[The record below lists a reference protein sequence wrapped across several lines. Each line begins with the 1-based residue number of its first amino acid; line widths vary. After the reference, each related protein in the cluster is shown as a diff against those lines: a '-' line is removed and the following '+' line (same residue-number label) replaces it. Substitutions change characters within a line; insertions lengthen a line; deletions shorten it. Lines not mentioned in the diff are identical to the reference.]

1 MRRKNMTNFL
11 SELNDAANSIFK
23 EKYEMPRFDF
33 SNFFEHGKT
42 RAERKNLMDEF
53 KQCCIK
59 NNKKVPRE
67 YWNFLVKLMSYRLAD
82 YRSKLTIDD
91 IKVFFIGKNE
101 CGKDTICFFDS
112 KNNYNEMGVGKCI
125 DDLTQHDKI
134 ISESKRKEVIKVLR
148 NIANIAVSK
157 YKQKI
162 IYPTTCAISGKTLY
176 SANELHI
183 DHYNDDFSKVAYD
196 WLHETK
202 YLVQRNIGKPVDIC
216 NYLWDFIDEDKKYF
230 KYRSLNLSFYR
241 YHNTHTHLRIVDA
254 EKNLKRP
261 KYKPNWDFL
270 KINGYYKEKYA
281 KEHESNK

>member
-1 MRRKNMTNFL
+1 MRKKNMTTFL
-11 SELNDAANSIFK
+11 SELNEAANSIFK

-33 SNFFEHGKT
+33 SNFFNHGKT
-42 RAERKNLMDEF
+42 RTERKALMDKF

-67 YWNFLVKLMSYRLAD
+67 YWDFLVKLMSYRLAD
-82 YRSKLTIDD
+82 YRSSLTIDD

-125 DDLTQHDKI
+125 DDLTQHDNI
-134 ISESKRKEVIKVLR
+134 ISESKQKDVIKILR
-148 NIANIAVSK
+148 NIARVAVSK

-176 SANELHI
+176 GANEVHV
-183 DHYNDDFSKVAYD
+183 DHYDDDFSKHD
-196 WLHETK
+196 F
-202 YLVQRNIGKPVDIC
+202 VDIF

-230 KYRSLNLSFYR
+230 SYRSLNLSFYR
-241 YHNTHTHLRIVDA
+241 YHNTHTHLRVVDA
-254 EKNLKRP
+254 RENQKRP
-261 KYKPNWDFL
+261 KYKPNWEFL
-270 KINGYYKEKYA
+270 KINGYYKEQYA
-281 KEHESNK
+281 KEHESN

>member
-1 MRRKNMTNFL
+1 MKKNMTNFL

-42 RAERKNLMDEF
+42 RTERKALMDEF

-67 YWNFLVKLMSYRLAD
+67 YWEFLVKLMSYRLAD
-82 YRSKLTIDD
+82 YRSNLTIDD

-101 CGKDTICFFDS
+101 CGNDAICFFDS

-125 DDLTQHDKI
+125 DGLTKHDNI
-134 ISESKRKEVIKVLR
+134 VSESKKDDILKVLR
-148 NIANIAVSK
+148 NIAHVAVSK
-157 YKQKI
+157 YKQNI

-176 SANELHI
+176 GANEVHV
-183 DHYNDDFSKVAYD
+183 DHYDDDFSKVAYD
-196 WLHETK
+196 WLYK
-202 YLVQRNIGKPVDIC
+202 MKCRVQQIKHKPVDIC

-230 KYRSLNLSFYR
+230 IFRSLNMSFYR
-241 YHNTHTHLRIVDA
+241 YHNTNTHLRVVDA
-254 EKNLKRP
+254 RENLKRP

-281 KEHESNK
+281 K